1 MARGCTPCG
10 DRFRVEDRI
19 ADGSEGSLGST
30 CGKERADGSGG
41 VEQHC
46 RSIDSVGGVGRS

>member
-1 MARGCTPCG
+1 MARGCTHH
-10 DRFRVEDRI
+10 FRVEDRI

-46 RSIDSVGGVGRS
+46 RSIDLVSGVGRS